1 MGLKYSQI
9 LIDRTIKHF
18 KQKYNLDITPDIAD
32 VYLAS
37 FAVVFRSF
45 VRPSIMDGG
54 RTEPPAIDRNT
65 LGLDNSLT

>member
-1 MGLKYSQI
+1 MSHRYSET
-9 LIDRTIKHF
+9 LIARTIKHF
-18 KQKYNLDITPDIAD
+18 KQKYDLDITPDTAD

-54 RTEPPAIDRNT
+54 RTEPRD
-65 LGLDNSLT
+65 D